1 VTFSGTWY
9 AVHTYLLCGNSG
21 TGTCQANMEVE
32 PKVIVTDDESDCCVC
47 EDSSKEDSSKAATI
61 IQKCFRSWFMSVCYN
76 EYKVKYPKRRE
87 EECKKSPCIHF
98 KAATII
104 QKCFRGWYRFA
115 GYKEYISYWERNK
128 GEIYRRLM
136 ARFIIALKLQRQW
149 RCNKDSTL

>member
-1 VTFSGTWY
+1 MTFSGTGY

-104 QKCFRGWYRFA
+104 QKCLEVGIDLLVIRSTSHIG
-115 GYKEYISYWERNK
+115 KEIRKKYI
-128 GEIYRRLM
+128 G
-136 ARFIIALKLQRQW
+136 
-149 RCNKDSTL
+149 D

>member
-1 VTFSGTWY
+1 VTFSGTGY

-32 PKVIVTDDESDCCVC
+32 PKVIVTDDEFDCCVC
-47 EDSSKEDSSKAATI
+47 EDSSKEDSSKASTI

-76 EYKVKYPKRRE
+76 EYKVKYLKRRE

-128 GEIYRRLM
+128 EEIYRRLM

-149 RCNKDSTL
+149 RCNKESTL